1 MAPRN
6 WNIYFNHRFH
16 ISIEIEIEFIYIR
29 QILWAKPRDATHVI
43 IKYNTHFILNE
54 VTA

>member
-16 ISIEIEIEFIYIR
+16 ISTEIEIEFMYTP
-29 QILWAKPRDATHVI
+29 QILWAKPKDAIDVI
-43 IKYNTHFILNE
+43 IKYKTHFI
-54 VTA
+54 